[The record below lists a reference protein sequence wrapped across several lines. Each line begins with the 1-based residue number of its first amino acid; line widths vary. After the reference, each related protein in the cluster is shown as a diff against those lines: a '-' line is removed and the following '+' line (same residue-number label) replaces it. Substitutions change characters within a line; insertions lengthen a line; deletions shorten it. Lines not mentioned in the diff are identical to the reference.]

1 MKKLVTVGF
10 IAASLLLSGC
20 SSSDITEDSPLTSK
34 AQGLGEP
41 KVEET
46 LFQSS
51 QFSEVYESTDGAISF
66 ESLDNMDW
74 KVKRILKAPE
84 GEKLPKGDN
93 FEATAAFN
101 FSYYDLTLEW
111 VKMLKETDGWTA
123 SDEVVPQPREME
135 NELYRGSKEDY
146 RAKNPY
152 SVELKKGK
160 TTMNVSMSGKDNTVI
175 VKINSQ

>member
-1 MKKLVTVGF
+1 MKKLVTVSF

-20 SSSDITEDSPLTSK
+20 SNDITEDSPLTSK

-41 KVEET
+41 KVEEI

-74 KVKRILKAPE
+74 EVKRILKAPE

-93 FEATAAFN
+93 FEATSTFN
-101 FSYYDLTLEW
+101 FSYYEVMLEW
-111 VKMLKETDGWTA
+111 VKTLKETDGWTA
-123 SDEVVPQPREME
+123 SDEVIPQPREME
-135 NELYRGSKEDY
+135 KELYQNSQEDY
-146 RAKNPY
+146 RLKNPY
-152 SVELKKGK
+152 SVKLEKGK
-160 TTMNVSMSGKDNTVI
+160 TTMDISMSGENNSIT
-175 VKINSQ
+175 VKINSK